1 MIYTIGCS
9 LGSRSTVEDCL
20 KYFENHEELQVD
32 TETTGLD
39 PHKDK
44 ITSLQ
49 IGDDDNQWFIDCR
62 KINITLFKNLIES
75 KRCILQNAKF
85 DYKMLKAI
93 GINLDRIYDTM
104 LAECVLYCG
113 YDNWGYGLDKLCE
126 RYLSLDLSK
135 QERQSFLHL
144 GDKEFTQAQIDY
156 ACKDVSFLS
165 HIKEKQVLRIRHYN
179 LEYCLDLENEV
190 VKALGD
196 IEYNGMILD
205 RASWSKVT
213 VLYKA
218 KLLEIQK
225 AMDDIVNTDP
235 KLLPWKP
242 EVLQGNL
249 FGFEERHVKVNYAS
263 PIQIKKICHALGFMV
278 DTTNESEIGKFAGL
292 DDNGDVKWAKH
303 PFIGELLRSRQTAKV
318 VSTYGDSFLDYI
330 NPATGRVHTDFW
342 QILNTG
348 RVSSGGKKVNAP
360 NLQNLPAKNLFRN
373 CFKARPGFKWVSI
386 DYSGQELRLMA
397 DGSGEK
403 GFIDVLNTPGMDL
416 HCYAGE
422 MMFKR
427 PIDKKKDKALRDKAK
442 TINFGKPY
450 GMGTSKLAVTLS
462 ISEKE
467 AEDLFKLYAES
478 FPSLNSWL
486 EDQGKKAMAN
496 ECSRTFYPCNRVRW
510 FPDMKKA
517 KALRKN
523 VKKGDKA
530 TWREI
535 MIIEGQ
541 THRNGMNSPIQ
552 GSGADITK
560 EALVEVRKLIM
571 RYNEAYQQEVAFL
584 ICTVH
589 DAIDVE
595 VREDLAE
602 MFAKEME
609 QIMVACGNKYVQ
621 QVRMEVDT
629 TITEFW
635 TK

>member
-1 MIYTIGCS
+1 MGIFTIGCS

-20 KYFENHEELQVD
+20 KYFKDIDEIQVD

-49 IGDDDNQWFIDCR
+49 LGDDENQWFIDCR
-62 KINITLFKNLIES
+62 KINIRLFKELLET

-85 DYKMLKAI
+85 DYKMLKSN
-93 GINLDRIYDTM
+93 GIILDRLYDTM

-126 RYLSLDLSK
+126 RYLAINLSK
-135 QERQSFLHL
+135 EERVSFLHL
-144 GDKEFTQAQIDY
+144 GEAEFTQKQIDY
-156 ACKDVSFLS
+156 ACRDVAHLAK
-165 HIKEKQVLRIRHYN
+165 IRDRQMLRIKSLN
-179 LEYCLDLENEV
+179 LVYCLDLENEV

-205 RASWSKVT
+205 KTSWKKVT
-213 VLYKA
+213 NLYKD
-218 KLLEIQK
+218 KLVEIQK
-225 AMDDIVNTDP
+225 AMDHIINTDP

-242 EVLQGNL
+242 AVLQGNL
-249 FGFEERHVKVNYAS
+249 FGLEERHVKVNYAS

-278 DTTNESEIGKFAGL
+278 ETTNESEIGKFAKL
-292 DDNGDVKWAKH
+292 DDDGEVASAKH

-330 NPATGRVHTDFW
+330 NPTTGRVHTDFW

-348 RVSSGGKKVNAP
+348 RVSSGGKKLNAP

-373 CFKARPGFKWVSI
+373 CFKARQGFKWVSI

-397 DGSGEK
+397 DASREA
-403 GFIDVLNTPGMDL
+403 GFIDVLNRGEDL

-427 PIDKKKDKALRDKAK
+427 PIDKKKDKELRNKAK

-450 GMGTSKLAVTLS
+450 GMGVQKLAATLS
-462 ISEKE
+462 ITEAE
-467 AEDLFKLYAES
+467 AEDLFKTYAEA
-478 FPSLNSWL
+478 FPALNNWL
-486 EDQGKKAMAN
+486 EKQGKAAIAN
-496 ECSRTFYPCNRVRW
+496 ECSRTFYPCQRIRW
-510 FPDMKKA
+510 YPEMKRA
-517 KALRKN
+517 KELRKT
-523 VKKGDKA
+523 VKKGDKI

-535 MIIEGQ
+535 MIAEGQ

-571 RYNEAYQQEVAFL
+571 RYNDLHNEEVAFL

-595 VREDLAE
+595 VRDDLSLE
-602 MFAKEME
+602 FSKEME
-609 QIMVACGNKYVQ
+609 QIMIACGNKYVT
-621 QVRMEVDT
+621 QVKMEVDT
-629 TITEFW
+629 TITNEW
-635 TK
+635 QK